1 MKKCI
6 LIFAILATALLCS
19 CRTIEIVQGERV
31 RVIERDT
38 ITETVHDSIYIDR
51 AGDTIYVK
59 EWHTRWREKIVERH
73 DTIDNTVQ
81 LPPEKYIPRFYKDCT
96 VGFWVLLALWVI
108 VIGLLILLRR

>member
-31 RVIERDT
+31 RVVERDT

-73 DTIDNTVQ
+73 DTITDTVQ
-81 LPPEKYIPRFYKDCT
+81 LPPQKYIPRFYKDCT
-96 VGFWVLLALWVI
+96 VGFWVLLIFLI
-108 VIGLLILLRR
+108 VLIALLILLRR